1 MDKEDEG
8 GGSWEFE
15 VWSMDKEGGGE
26 GGGWSLKS
34 GVWIRRVEGGG

>member
-15 VWSMDKEGGGE
+15 VWSMDKEGRIG
-26 GGGWSLKS
+26 SLKS
-34 GVWIRRVEGGG
+34 GVWIRRVEERVEVGV